1 MRGPPEVNMGSYEID
16 RNLLAN
22 KSTEEILR
30 ILKEERD
37 DYTPEAIRI
46 FEKILEARGMVQ
58 GSSSGS
64 DAAKLSAQRVS
75 RPEQAMVGSAADAIG
90 VLNDLLGRV
99 LDGTLEPR
107 TGEVASNIVLAILK
121 AIEQDL
127 MTESEEES

>member
-1 MRGPPEVNMGSYEID
+1 MGSYEID
-16 RNLLAN
+16 RNLLAS

-46 FEKILEARGMVQ
+46 FEKILEARGAHQM
-58 GSSSGS
+58 SSGSES
-64 DAAKLSAQRVS
+64 DAAKSAGLRNPDSGQVMVS
-75 RPEQAMVGSAADAIG
+75 SAADAIQ

-99 LDGTLEPR
+99 LNGTLEPR
-107 TGEVASNIVLAILK
+107 TGEVASNIVLAILR

>member
-1 MRGPPEVNMGSYEID
+1 MGSYEID
-16 RNLLAN
+16 RNLLAS

-30 ILKEERD
+30 ILQEERD

-46 FEKILEARGMVQ
+46 FEKILEARGIHHM
-58 GSSSGS
+58 SSSSESDPAKSAASRAPGS
-64 DAAKLSAQRVS
+64 GQVMVS
-75 RPEQAMVGSAADAIG
+75 SAADGIR

-107 TGEVASNIVLAILK
+107 TGEVASNIVLGILR

-127 MTESEEES
+127 MTESQEES